1 MLFIDMQFAH
11 LLAAIL
17 YGSNEIYF
25 PSHQRDCN
33 VGLNAEQGLSQ
44 LTFIYALLLEVY
56 DYFFV
61 QRQAPQLFKVN
72 AQPDEPYAGRQ
83 RIIRR
88 FILAVCQ
95 NDVDCI
101 SRHICQI
108 ISLCC

>member
-1 MLFIDMQFAH
+1 MQFAH

-56 DYFFV
+56 DYFLY
-61 QRQAPQLFKVN
+61 RGKPHSSSKSMS
-72 AQPDEPYAGRQ
+72 
-83 RIIRR
+83 
-88 FILAVCQ
+88 
-95 NDVDCI
+95 
-101 SRHICQI
+101 SRM
-108 ISLCC
+108 SRMREDNG